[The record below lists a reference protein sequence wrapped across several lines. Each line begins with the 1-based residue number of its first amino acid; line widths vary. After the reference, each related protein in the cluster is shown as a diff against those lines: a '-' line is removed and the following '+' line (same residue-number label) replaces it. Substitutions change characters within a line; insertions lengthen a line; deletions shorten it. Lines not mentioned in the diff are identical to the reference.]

1 MRKINLKSFISE
13 YISINEIILSTLQS
27 DKTIEIKG
35 KYFTALITSRD
46 ISNAYRSA
54 LILHS
59 ADYDRD
65 LVLWQLDEFF
75 HLVEILHL
83 IPKEEIQKIKT
94 KVQNEEVRFL
104 QHDYFTS
111 CNDKDTFG
119 LSFIIKSFEH
129 ISLLAEH
136 KCFIPLDDYFANYES
151 DAPFLTDLKDSNT
164 FRKENEDSINFL
176 ELVFKK

>member
-13 YISINEIILSTLQS
+13 DTSTNEIILSTLQS
-27 DKTIEIKG
+27 NKTIEIKG
-35 KYFTALITSRD
+35 NYFTAQITSRD

-54 LILHS
+54 LVLHS

-65 LVLWQLDEFF
+65 LVVWQLEEFF

-83 IPKEEIQKIKT
+83 IPKKEIQKIKT

-104 QHDYFTS
+104 QYDYFAS

-119 LSFIIKSFEH
+119 LSFIIKAFEH
-129 ISLLAEH
+129 ISLLEEH

-151 DAPFLTDLKDSNT
+151 EAPLLTELKDSNS
-164 FRKENEDSINFL
+164 FRKKYENSINFL
-176 ELVFKK
+176 ELISKQ

>member
-1 MRKINLKSFISE
+1 MRKINLKSFIGE
-13 YISINEIILSTLQS
+13 DTSINEIILSTLQS
-27 DKTIEIKG
+27 NKTIEIKG
-35 KYFTALITSRD
+35 KYFTAQITSRE

-65 LVLWQLDEFF
+65 LVFWQLEEFF
-75 HLVEILHL
+75 HLVEMLHL

-104 QHDYFTS
+104 QCDYFTS

-129 ISLLAEH
+129 ISLLEEH
-136 KCFIPLDDYFANYES
+136 KFFIPLDHYLANYKNK
-151 DAPFLTDLKDSNT
+151 APFLTDLKDCNS
-164 FRKENEDSINFL
+164 FRKEYEDSINFL
-176 ELVFKK
+176 ELISKQ